1 MPIQGVTGSSGGR
14 KPSPPTIGTATAG
27 NTQASVPFTVPTYL
41 GKPGNNNLYTATSN
55 PGGQTGT
62 STTSP
67 ITVTGLTNGTAYT
80 FTVTASTRLANNTVV
95 AISNP
100 SSASNSIT
108 PIVPPFFPPFF
119 PPYFPYFPF
128 FPPFFPF
135 FPPYFPYF
143 PFFPPYF
150 KPAVK
155 CLHED
160 AKVLTSNGYVMA
172 KDLKVGDKL
181 LTVSPYDLTNYV
193 TFVDAK
199 INENVSFVETEILTI
214 ASGKDSLVK
223 FNKTENIFSLNHPI
237 FVKNGEGII
246 FKNSGN
252 IALGDYLVEIDPESG
267 NVKYTMVESIELMN
281 IGNIYDIRTT
291 PFKWYIVGN
300 YLTIA

>member
-1 MPIQGVTGSSGGR
+1 MPIVGVTSSSDGR
-14 KPSPPTIGTATAG
+14 KPSAPIIGTAVAG
-27 NTQASVPFTVPTYL
+27 NAQASVPFSVPTYL

-55 PGGQTGT
+55 PGAQTGT

-80 FTVTASTRLANNTVV
+80 FTVTASTRTASNTVIAV
-95 AISNP
+95 SDA

-108 PIVPPFFPPFF
+108 PVVPPFFPPFF

-128 FPPFFPF
+128 FPPYFPF

-150 KPAVK
+150 KPAIK

-160 AKVLTSNGYVMA
+160 AKVLTSNGYVVA

-181 LTVSPYDLTNYV
+181 LTVNPSDLTNYV
-193 TFVDAK
+193 TFVDAT
-199 INENVSFVETEILTI
+199 ISETVSFVETEIITI
-214 ASGKDSLVK
+214 ASGQESLVK
-223 FNKTENIFSLNHPI
+223 FNNTESLFSLNHPMFI
-237 FVKNGEGII
+237 KNNEGIAI
-246 FKNSGN
+246 KNSGD
-252 IALGDYLVEIDPESG
+252 IALGDYLVDIDTDSG
-267 NVKYTMVESIELMN
+267 NVRYTMVEFIQLMDT
-281 IGNIYDIRTT
+281 GNIYDIRTT